1 MTQRKP
7 SDLPIHTWVDKLIR
21 EAQERGEF
29 DDLPG
34 SGKPLPGIDGPLEED
49 WWVKQKVRSEELP
62 TEALLPP
69 ALRLRRELAALPETV
84 RHLRD
89 EAAVRAAVREVN
101 LRVAEYI
108 RIPTGP
114 VLPVAPADPDAVV
127 ARWRAERDGGARPDG
142 GTAPGSGPEPAQR
155 PGKPAP
161 RRSEP
166 STELGTRRRW
176 WWPWRR
182 RPPEATEET
191 EVDPGDR

>member
-7 SDLPIHTWVDKLIR
+7 PDLPIHTWVDRLIR

-34 SGKPLPGIDGPLEED
+34 AGKPLPGIDGPLEED

-69 ALRLRRELAALPETV
+69 ALQLRRELAALPETV

-89 EAAVRAAVREVN
+89 EAEVRAAVREVN
-101 LRVAEYI
+101 RRVAEYI

-127 ARWRAERDGGARPDG
+127 ARWRAGRGPAAREAEGPAADGRAPSRPRTVAR
-142 GTAPGSGPEPAQR
+142 AASR
-155 PGKPAP
+155 
-161 RRSEP
+161 
-166 STELGTRRRW
+166 RRRW

-182 RPPEATEET
+182 PHRKTMATT
-191 EVDPGDR
+191 EGVPGDR